1 MELLINFL
9 RYTSLF
15 SPVFFF
21 IVLFHIRKHQ
31 FIKTDIIVVV
41 IVILSFSTDITL
53 KYIIDGKNYIYMFIY
68 LLIETALLIYFYHN
82 ILKKSR
88 ILILVMLLT
97 FLITLIYE
105 LLIKNPVDDFFTLT
119 FTIRCL
125 IFIIFSLY
133 YFYQIYN
140 REEDIF
146 KSKASQFWYNVSII
160 IYFSLA
166 FFPFLLATEILSG
179 LFDYSLW
186 QVHNIGNILKNII
199 FAIGLWM
206 VQKR

>member
-1 MELLINFL
+1 M